1 MTFGRGIPPV
11 LGSFL
16 CCPLLAGGSK
26 PDSSLAMSEKKM
38 SAPVASGVSIREF
51 ARLAECDDK
60 QVRRAIEKGRIQR
73 FPDGSIDPAQVDG
86 DWRRA
91 TRRAADK
98 SADNLAKR
106 GADKLKMSAP
116 AKRRKVSAPKRR
128 ESPAEAAE
136 RIVKEAGDDL
146 LSLNDALRLKENFNA
161 RLKQLEYDQKAGKV
175 VDVELIAKKVGEEYA
190 RVRTRLLA
198 IPAEQAPTLHRF
210 KTVTELQDRLL
221 NLIIRA
227 LEELTADGDAA
238 S

>member
-1 MTFGRGIPPV
+1 
-11 LGSFL
+11 
-16 CCPLLAGGSK
+16 
-26 PDSSLAMSEKKM
+26 M
-38 SAPVASGVSIREF
+38 SAPAATGVSIREF
-51 ARLAECDDK
+51 ARLAGCDDK

-73 FPDGSIDPAQVDG
+73 FSDGSIDPAQVDG

-91 TRRAADK
+91 TRRGADNR
-98 SADNLAKR
+98 ADNLVKR
-106 GADKLKMSAP
+106 SADKPKVSAP
-116 AKRRKVSAPKRR
+116 AKRRKVSAPAKD
-128 ESPAEAAE
+128 ETPAEAAE
-136 RIVKEAGDDL
+136 RIVKEAGGDL
-146 LSLNDALRLKENFNA
+146 LPLNAAICLKENFAA

-175 VDVELIAKKVGEEYA
+175 VDVALIAKKVGEEYA